1 VALVN
6 RQGNKNNFNFC
17 ICFLW
22 NLCYGVYIPV
32 DEVAALVALLAGSKL
47 RHWPPGTNSKTVRA
61 VFFCA
66 KMARLLVLELAVV
79 TGRWATPACAIACK
93 SHRRPTTESESA

>member
-61 VFFCA
+61 AFFFVRTLFGLPVA
-66 KMARLLVLELAVV
+66 PPPNMPLISDFSRF
-79 TGRWATPACAIACK
+79 RSNMNP
-93 SHRRPTTESESA
+93 